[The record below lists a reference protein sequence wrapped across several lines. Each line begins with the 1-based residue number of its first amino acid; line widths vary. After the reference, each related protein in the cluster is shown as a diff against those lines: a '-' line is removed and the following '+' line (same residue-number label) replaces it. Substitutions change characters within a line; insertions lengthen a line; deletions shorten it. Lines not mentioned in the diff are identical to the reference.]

1 MTGST
6 ILRKAWQGRWALV
19 TGASAGIGEALAVE
33 LAAAGVNLF
42 ITARR
47 KDRLEALQARL
58 SSTYKVEVRVLVSD
72 LEDPAA
78 PQQIFDATEGQGTI
92 IDLLVNNAGFGSY
105 GEFAGRELDRQL
117 AMVQVNCSAVLHL
130 THLFLNK
137 MNERRRGDVLI
148 VASTAAFQPVAYISA
163 YAATKAFDRF
173 LAEALAEEEKPY
185 GVRVSALCPGPTES
199 EFFALAG
206 EREHKGPKRQQ
217 ASVVARRGL
226 EGLARGKAWVIP
238 YLGGR
243 AQTFLQRLAPRSF
256 VNAAAARMFR
266 PDDLKQ

>member
-1 MTGST
+1 MTGSS

-33 LAAAGVNLF
+33 LAAAGVNLV

-47 KDRLEALQARL
+47 KDRLDALKARL
-58 SSTYKVEVRVLVSD
+58 TSTFKIEVQVLVSD

-78 PQQIFDATEGQGTI
+78 PKQIFDATEGQGTTV
-92 IDLLVNNAGFGSY
+92 DLLVNNAGFGAY
-105 GEFAGRELDRQL
+105 GEFASRELDRHL

-130 THLFLNK
+130 THLFLQK

-148 VASTAAFQPVAYISA
+148 VASTASFQPVAYISS

-173 LAEALAEEEKPY
+173 LAEGLAEEERRY

-199 EFFALAG
+199 EFFAQAG
-206 EREHKGPKRQQ
+206 DQKPKGPKPQQ
-217 ASVVARRGL
+217 ASIVARRGL

-243 AQTFLQRLAPRSF
+243 AQTFVQRLTPRRF
-256 VNAAAARMFR
+256 VNALTARMFR
-266 PDDLKQ
+266 PEELKR